1 MTATAATNPLPRAA
15 PGLLAALI
23 EREPILAR
31 YGIAMWL
38 AMIPA
43 ALALGLDER
52 LLREAPIWLKPLKFL
67 ASVGLFALTTA
78 WFIGLL
84 PVARRRAWPVRTAV
98 WTLIAAGSFEIAY
111 IVLQA
116 ALGAGSHYN
125 VGDPVH
131 AALYSAM
138 AVSAIAMTATQPLIA
153 WEIARH
159 GGLAR
164 CSAWRTSVLWGLSLT
179 FVLGTVSGMMLGG
192 MQPPSGG
199 GMPLTGWHAA
209 GDLRPAHFVGLH
221 AHQALP
227 LAGAALGAIAPRGAR
242 GMLVLGIVVYVVGWA
257 VLMAT
262 GLTGRGA

>member
-1 MTATAATNPLPRAA
+1 MTTSALPLAPTARGP
-15 PGLLAALI
+15 LAALI
-23 EREPILAR
+23 AREPTLAR

-67 ASVGLFALTTA
+67 ASLGLFALTTV

-84 PVARRRAWPVRTAV
+84 PEARRRAWPVRAAV
-98 WTLIAAGSFEIAY
+98 WTLIAAGSFEIVY

-138 AVSAIAMTATQPLIA
+138 AVGAIAMTATQPVIA
-153 WEIARH
+153 WQIARH
-159 GGLAR
+159 GGLVR
-164 CSAWRTSVLWGLSLT
+164 GSAWRTSVLWGLSLT
-179 FVLGTVSGMMLGG
+179 FVLGTVSGTMLGG

-209 GDLRPAHFVGLH
+209 GDLRPAHFIGLH

-227 LAGAALGAIAPRGAR
+227 LAGAALASIAPRGAR
-242 GMLVLGIVVYVVGWA
+242 LWLVAGIVVYVAGWV
-257 VLMAT
+257 VLMAA
-262 GLTGRGA
+262 GLSGRVA

>member
-1 MTATAATNPLPRAA
+1 VTASALPLAPTAR
-15 PGLLAALI
+15 GLLAALI
-23 EREPILAR
+23 AREPTLAR
-31 YGIAMWL
+31 FGIAMWL

-52 LLREAPIWLKPLKFL
+52 MLREAPIWLKPLKFL

-78 WFIGLL
+78 WFVGLL
-84 PVARRRAWPVRTAV
+84 PEARRRAWPVRTAV

-125 VGDPVH
+125 VGDPLH

-138 AVSAIAMTATQPLIA
+138 AAGAIAMTATQPVIA

-159 GGLAR
+159 GTPAR
-164 CSAWRTSVLWGLSLT
+164 GSAWRTSVLWGLSLT
-179 FVLGTVSGMMLGG
+179 FVLGSVSGMMLGG

-199 GMPLTGWHAA
+199 GMPLTGWHVA

-227 LAGAALGAIAPRGAR
+227 LAGAALGALAPRGAR
-242 GMLVLGIVVYVVGWA
+242 VWLVLGIVAYVAVWA
-257 VLMAT
+257 ALMAA
-262 GLTGRGA
+262 GLSGRGG

>member
-1 MTATAATNPLPRAA
+1 MTTSTLPLAPTARGP
-15 PGLLAALI
+15 LAALI
-23 EREPILAR
+23 AREPTLAR

-43 ALALGLDER
+43 ALALGLDDR
-52 LLREAPIWLKPLKFL
+52 MLREAPIWLKPLKFL
-67 ASVGLFALTTA
+67 ASVGLFALTTT

-98 WTLIAAGSFEIAY
+98 WTLIIAGGFEIAY
-111 IVLQA
+111 IVLKA

-138 AVSAIAMTATQPLIA
+138 AVAAIAMTATQPLLA

-159 GGLAR
+159 GTPAR
-164 CSAWRTSVLWGLSLT
+164 GTAWRTSVLWGLSLT
-179 FVLGTVSGMMLGG
+179 FVLGSMSGMLLGG
-192 MQPPSGG
+192 LQPPSGG
-199 GMPLTGWHAA
+199 GVPLTGWHWT
-209 GDLRPAHFVGLH
+209 GDLRPAHFIGLH

-227 LAGAALGAIAPRGAR
+227 LAGAALGALAPRGAR
-242 GMLVLGIVVYVVGWA
+242 AAVMIGIVAYVIGWA
-257 VLMAT
+257 MLMAA
-262 GLTGRGA
+262 GVTGRGG

>member
-1 MTATAATNPLPRAA
+1 MNASARPLAATSGRP
-15 PGLLAALI
+15 LAALI
-23 EREPILAR
+23 AREPTLAR
-31 YGIAMWL
+31 FGIAIWL

-43 ALALGLDER
+43 TLALGLDER

-67 ASVGLFALTTA
+67 ASFGLFSLTTT

-84 PVARRRAWPVRTAV
+84 PEARRRAWPVRTAV
-98 WTLIAAGSFEIAY
+98 WTLIAAGGLEIAY

-138 AVSAIAMTATQPLIA
+138 AVGAIAMTATQPVIA
-153 WEIARH
+153 WQIARH
-159 GGLAR
+159 GGLVR
-164 CSAWRTSVLWGLSLT
+164 GSAWRTSVLWGLSLT

-192 MQPPSGG
+192 LQPPSGG
-199 GMPLTGWHAA
+199 GMPLTGWHWT
-209 GDLRPAHFVGLH
+209 GDLRPAHFVGMH

-227 LAGAALGAIAPRGAR
+227 LAGAALGALAPRGAR
-242 GMLVLGIVVYVVGWA
+242 GWLVAGIVAYLACWA
-257 VLMAT
+257 VLMAA
-262 GLTGRGA
+262 GLGARAA